1 MGTAFVTGAN
11 GFLGGTLIRELLA
24 AGWQVR
30 ALLRPGAN
38 DLLLREPW
46 LLAHTAAGSR
56 SGDRL
61 ERIGDRLERV
71 KGDLLQPES
80 YRSALTG
87 CDALFHTAASYTH
100 DSARLAEMEA
110 VNSEGARRVL
120 TTALTAGVARLVH
133 TSTIGTIGQPGG
145 GDLANGILANEETAF
160 NLPNPT
166 AYVRSKLAGEQIAL
180 ELAQT
185 GAPIMIVHPAAM
197 LGPGDWRPTA
207 SGRRFLDVLQG
218 KGLRYPTG
226 GINWAPVSD
235 VARGLILTAERGR
248 PGRRYLLGHRE
259 GNLDRDAFVHL
270 VRQAAGEVTQS
281 AAPSRWAAGDG
292 LVHSLWTRRRWLLR
306 WRDKPQTLAEAQG
319 TAPSS
324 PVRLTCDPTRA
335 IVELGMPQSSLLA
348 AAQAEYAW
356 YRQNGYI

>member
-11 GFLGGTLIRELLA
+11 GFLGGTLVRELLA
-24 AGWQVR
+24 GGWQVR

-46 LLAHTAAGSR
+46 LLARAAASVV
-56 SGDRL
+56 
-61 ERIGDRLERV
+61 RV
-71 KGDLLQPES
+71 EGDLLQPES
-80 YRSALTG
+80 YRFALAG

-100 DSARLAEMEA
+100 DPARLAEMEV
-110 VNSEGARRVL
+110 VNGEGARRVL
-120 TTALTAGVARLVH
+120 TTALAAGVARLVH

-145 GDLANGILANEETAF
+145 NSLANGILANGILANEETVF

-166 AYVRSKLAGEQIAL
+166 AYVRSKMAGEQIAL
-180 ELAQT
+180 ELAQA
-185 GAPIMIVHPAAM
+185 GARIMIVHPAAM

-218 KGLRYPTG
+218 KGLRYPAG
-226 GINWAPVSD
+226 GMNWAPVSD
-235 VARGLILTAERGR
+235 VAQGLILAAERGR
-248 PGRRYLLGHRE
+248 AGRRYLLGHRE

-270 VRQAAGEVTQS
+270 VRLAAGG
-281 AAPSRWAAGDG
+281 RAGDDSF
-292 LVHSLWTRRRWLLR
+292 VRSLWIRGRRLLRRREQLR
-306 WRDKPQTLAEAQG
+306 SHTEGQG
-319 TAPSS
+319 TAPSG

-356 YRQNGYI
+356 YRQNGCI